1 MLTLLLKATQVEKY
15 GLDPAGRHRKSTGNG
30 RRNPLSGSGG
40 RIYPVLPGTERNRAN
55 PATGSVQRIPP
66 SISRYFP
73 AGNGVFPVGSHR
85 KRRLSCRFLR
95 DPATG
100 IFDLGGS
107 TTSKNS
113 LKIVD

>member
-55 PATGSVQRIPP
+55 PATGSVQRIPA

-73 AGNGVFPVGSHR
+73 AGNGVFPAGSFGI
-85 KRRLSCRFLR
+85 RRPESSTWDDNKKKLLR
-95 DPATG
+95 DT
-100 IFDLGGS
+100 L
-107 TTSKNS
+107 
-113 LKIVD
+113 